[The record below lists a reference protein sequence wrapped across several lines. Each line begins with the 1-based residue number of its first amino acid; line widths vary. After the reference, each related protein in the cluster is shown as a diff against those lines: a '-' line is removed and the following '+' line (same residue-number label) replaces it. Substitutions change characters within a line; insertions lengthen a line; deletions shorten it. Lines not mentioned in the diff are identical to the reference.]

1 MESSKLPILIVAGG
15 IIALAGLAMAYEY
28 LNITTEANEPAGS
41 FQHASYQR
49 PSIGADT
56 TAVETDRGM
65 YVVYGTFTSAKG
77 EPLTIA
83 IAKSGA
89 RYLCKNTKPND
100 CMRMADQ

>member
-1 MESSKLPILIVAGG
+1 MDRYKFQIISVTAVV
-15 IIALAGLAMAYEY
+15 IALAALAMTYEY
-28 LNITTEANEPAGS
+28 LDITTEGNEPAGS

-77 EPLTIA
+77 TPLTIA

-89 RYLCKNTKPND
+89 RYLCKKTND

>member
-1 MESSKLPILIVAGG
+1 MDRYKFQGISVAAVV
-15 IIALAGLAMAYEY
+15 IALAALAMAYEY

-56 TAVETDRGM
+56 TAVETDRGV

-77 EPLTIA
+77 TPLTIA

-89 RYLCKNTKPND
+89 RYLCEKTND